1 MEIQSIMNQIV
12 KSLPGVLG
20 AVVLLVLALFLA
32 LVLKKLAIRGLTRID
47 FDSKLQ
53 KAGMS
58 RNSEESATFTET
70 IGTLVYF
77 ITILFFAPFV
87 LTGLN
92 VSGVVNPF
100 FNMMDGFVK
109 FLPHLI
115 IAILIL
121 VIGSYF
127 CNFVKSLLQ
136 NLFEGINV
144 DRWYR
149 KMVSRGSDE
158 VDTETRMAEVLASL
172 IYVLIFIPIIRLALE
187 ILGIK
192 SISTPITNILD
203 QIVSAIP
210 NVITAIVLIMIGS
223 FIAKLISDLLG
234 SMLSTSGIDH
244 YSQYLN
250 FKGETSLLI
259 STVVAQ
265 AIRAIFMI
273 FFIVEAVSLLQLDV
287 LNAMGRSIISY
298 MPSVISSVLIMA
310 VGIVISNIMASFL
323 CKVSG
328 SKLFGEFI
336 RYGIITFV
344 VFMTLEQLQFAQSIV
359 SISFAIILG
368 AIAIAFSLAFGLGGR
383 DFAAKQLEKAGEALA
398 SEDTVETVKT
408 EKQEE
413 GK

>member
-1 MEIQSIMNQIV
+1 MDIQAVMNQII
-12 KSLPGVLG
+12 KALPGLLG
-20 AVVLLVLALFLA
+20 AAVLLALSLFFA
-32 LVLKKLAIRGLTRID
+32 LVFKKLSIRGLNRID

-53 KAGMS
+53 KMGMS

-77 ITILFFAPFV
+77 ITILFFTPFI

-92 VSGVVNPF
+92 VSGVVTPF
-100 FNMMDGFVK
+100 FNMLDRFVN
-109 FLPHLI
+109 FLPNLI
-115 IAILIL
+115 VAILIL

-136 NLFEGINV
+136 NLFEGINI

-149 KMVSRGSDE
+149 KMVSRGFE
-158 VDTETRMAEVLASL
+158 EQNTETRMAEVLASL

-192 SISTPITNILD
+192 SISTPISNILD

-265 AIRAIFMI
+265 AVRSIFMI
-273 FFIVEAVSLLQLDV
+273 FFIVEAISLLQLEV
-287 LNAMGRSIISY
+287 LNAMGQSVIAY

-310 VGIVISNIMASFL
+310 VGIVVSNIMAIFL
-323 CKVSG
+323 SKVSG
-328 SKLFGEFI
+328 SKLFGEFV

-368 AIAIAFSLAFGLGGR
+368 AIAVAFALAFGLGGR
-383 DFAAKQLEKAGEALA
+383 EFAAKQLEKAGEALA
-398 SEDTVETVKT
+398 SEEEKETK
-408 EKQEE
+408 EN
-413 GK
+413 

>member
-1 MEIQSIMNQIV
+1 MDIQAVMNQIINA
-12 KSLPGVLG
+12 LPGLLG
-20 AVVLLVLALFLA
+20 AAVLLALSLFFA
-32 LVLKKLAIRGLTRID
+32 LVFKKLSIRGLNRID

-53 KAGMS
+53 KMGMS

-77 ITILFFAPFV
+77 ITILFFTPFI

-92 VSGVVNPF
+92 VSGVVTPF
-100 FNMMDGFVK
+100 FNMLDRFVN
-109 FLPHLI
+109 FLPNLI
-115 IAILIL
+115 VAILIL

-136 NLFEGINV
+136 NLFEGINI

-149 KMVSRGSDE
+149 KMVSRGFE
-158 VDTETRMAEVLASL
+158 EQNTETRMAEVLASL

-192 SISTPITNILD
+192 SISTPISNILD

-265 AIRAIFMI
+265 AVRSIFMI
-273 FFIVEAVSLLQLDV
+273 FFIVEAISLLQLEV
-287 LNAMGRSIISY
+287 LNAMGQSVIAY

-310 VGIVISNIMASFL
+310 VGIVVSNIMAIFL
-323 CKVSG
+323 SKVSG
-328 SKLFGEFI
+328 SKLFGEFV

-368 AIAIAFSLAFGLGGR
+368 AIAVAFALAFGLGGR
-383 DFAAKQLEKAGEALA
+383 EFAAKQLEKAGEALA
-398 SEDTVETVKT
+398 SEEEKETK
-408 EKQEE
+408 EN
-413 GK
+413 